1 MQYATFRC
9 AISGPLPMNYL
20 TRYAALTRPVETCV
34 VGSGQFGQSLLA
46 QSRFIPLLRA
56 RVVVDLTAEAAA
68 HALAQAGWA
77 RADIAPCETPRHAA
91 AAFAAGKAVAAATLD
106 TVIDLPF
113 DMLVEATGRPEAAAR
128 HALAAI
134 EARRHVLLVTKETD
148 SVAGPE
154 LARRARAAG
163 VGLTPVDGDQPSL
176 LIDLV
181 TWGQTLGFDIL
192 CAGKSSEYDFVFDR
206 ASGEIASNG
215 VAAHLPAL
223 ADWWA
228 PAGRPLRDVAAG
240 RAAILGER
248 YGLRAVPD
256 LCEMTLVANAC
267 GLAADTPPFHAP
279 VARIPE
285 VAGLLR
291 EGDGLLSG
299 GGRLDVFHHL
309 RAPDEASFAGG
320 VFITVRCQDSASWR
334 VLAEK
339 GHAVA
344 ADGATAMIYLPRH
357 LLGLEA
363 ATSVLDCAGLGQSAY
378 GADYAPR
385 VDLVAV
391 ATRDLPEG
399 ARLEAK
405 GHHHTIDGVA
415 AEMRPA
421 TSLARDETTPYYLV
435 ADRRLARPV
444 RAGDAIRPSDVAFEQ
459 GSSLLAL
466 RQAQDVAFFAGSGRR
481 TK

>member
-1 MQYATFRC
+1 
-9 AISGPLPMNYL
+9 MNYR
-20 TRYAALTRPVETCV
+20 TRYAALTRSVETCLA
-34 VGSGQFGQSLLA
+34 GGGQFGQSFLA
-46 QSRFIPLLRA
+46 QARFIDRLGA
-56 RVVVDLTAEAAA
+56 RIVVDLTAGAAA
-68 HALAQAGWA
+68 QALARAGWP
-77 RADIAPCETPRHAA
+77 RADIAQCASAREAA
-91 AAFAAGKAVAAATLD
+91 LAFAAGKAVAAASLD
-106 TVIDLPF
+106 VVIDLPF
-113 DMLVEATGRPEAAAR
+113 DMLVEATGHPEAAAR
-128 HALAAI
+128 HALTAIAA
-134 EARRHVLLVTKETD
+134 ARHVLLVTKETD
-148 SVAGPE
+148 SVVGPE

-163 VGLTPVDGDQPSL
+163 VAVTPVDGDQPSL

-181 TWGQTLGFDIL
+181 TWGQTLGFEIL
-192 CAGKSSEYDFVFDR
+192 CAGKSSEYDFVFER
-206 ASGEIASNG
+206 ASGGVVSNG

-223 ADWWA
+223 AQWWA
-228 PAGRPLRDVAAG
+228 PDGRSLRDVAAG
-240 RAAILGER
+240 RAALLGAR

-291 EGDGLLSG
+291 ADDGLLSG
-299 GGRLDVFHHL
+299 AGRLDVFHHL

-320 VFITVRCQDSASWR
+320 VFIVVRCQDRASWR

-339 GHAVA
+339 GHCVS
-344 ADGATAMIYLPRH
+344 ADGASAMIWLPRH

-378 GADYAPR
+378 GPDYAPR
-385 VDLVAV
+385 CDLVAV
-391 ATRDLPEG
+391 ATRDLPAG

-405 GHHHTIDGVA
+405 GHHHSIDGVA

-421 TSLARDETTPYYLV
+421 TPLARDETTPYYLV

-444 RAGDAIRPSDVAFEQ
+444 RASAPIRPSDLDVDA
-459 GSSLLAL
+459 GSTLLAL
-466 RQAQDVAFFAGSGRR
+466 RQAQDATFLAA
-481 TK
+481 

>member
-1 MQYATFRC
+1 
-9 AISGPLPMNYL
+9 MNYL
-20 TRYAALTRPVETCV
+20 TRYAALTRPIETCV
-34 VGSGQFGQSLLA
+34 AGAGQFGQSFLA
-46 QSRFIPLLRA
+46 QARRIDRLRA
-56 RVVVDLTAEAAA
+56 RIVVDLAAEAAA
-68 HALAQAGWA
+68 QALAQAGWP
-77 RADIAPCETPRHAA
+77 RADIALCDTPREARS
-91 AAFAAGKAVAAATLD
+91 AFAAGKAVAAASLD
-106 TVIDLPF
+106 TVIELPF
-113 DMLVEATGRPEAAAR
+113 DMLVEATGQPEAAAR
-128 HALAAI
+128 HSLAAI
-134 EARRHVLLVTKETD
+134 AARRHVLLVTKETD

-163 VGLTPVDGDQPSL
+163 LGLTPVDGDQPSL

-206 ASGEIASNG
+206 ATGEVVSNG
-215 VAAHLPAL
+215 VAARLPAL

-240 RAAILGER
+240 RAAVLGDR

-256 LCEMTLVANAC
+256 LCEMTLVANAS
-267 GLAADTPPFHAP
+267 GLTADTPPFHAP

-299 GGRLDVFHHL
+299 AGRLDVFHHL

-320 VFITVRCQDSASWR
+320 VFIVVRCEDHASWR

-363 ATSVLDCAGLGQSAY
+363 ATSVLDCAGLRQSAY

-385 VDLVAV
+385 CDLVAV
-391 ATRDLPEG
+391 ATRDLAAGEQ
-399 ARLEAK
+399 LEAK

-415 AEMRPA
+415 AQMRPA
-421 TSLARDETTPYYLV
+421 APLARDETTPYYLL

-444 RAGDAIRPSDVAFEQ
+444 RAGAAIRPSDVMFDE
-459 GSSLLAL
+459 GSTLLAL
-466 RQAQDVAFFAGSGRR
+466 RQAQDSAFLATGTGR
-481 TK
+481 TQ